1 MKHPILFSIA
11 LILPLAACEGGPT
24 PNINTFEEC
33 INAGYPIME
42 SYPRRCS
49 VPGGPTFAEEI
60 APVVQDLSSFT
71 GTLLDV
77 ATIGADG
84 NTYFRYQGAAGV
96 ESAVLEPEAEFATDM
111 RAIATGSALI
121 VRGWRDED
129 GVVHAVEIEID
140 D

>member
-24 PNINTFEEC
+24 PDINTFEEC

-49 VPGGPTFAEEI
+49 VAGGPTFTEEI

-71 GTLLDV
+71 GTLLEV
-77 ATIGADG
+77 ETVGVDG
-84 NTYFRYQGAAGV
+84 DTRFTYQGSAGV
-96 ESAVLEPEAEFATDM
+96 ENAVLEPEAEFATDM
-111 RAIATGSALI
+111 RAIATGASLI
-121 VRGWRDED
+121 VQGWRDED
-129 GVVHAVEIEID
+129 GVVHAVKVEID
-140 D
+140 E